1 MLSRNLEQTLH
12 RALSLAS
19 ERHHEYATLEH
30 LLLGLVDD
38 TDAATVLRA
47 CGVDLDKLR
56 QDLTECLDKDLSG
69 LATDRPGDPKP
80 TAGFQRVVQRAAIHV
95 QSSGREEVTGANVL
109 VALFSERE
117 SHAVYFLQLQDMTR
131 LDAVNFIS
139 HGIAK
144 APGRSAPR
152 PVQGTGS
159 GPDGGAGESEREEK
173 PSRRGQDALSNY
185 CVNLN
190 KKALAG
196 RIDPL
201 IGREIEI
208 ERTIQILCRRTKNNP
223 LYVGDPGVGKT
234 AIAEGLAKRIVEGTV
249 PEVLA
254 RSTIY
259 ALDMGA
265 LLAGT
270 RYRGDFEER
279 LKAVVAELE
288 NQQGAILFIDEIHT
302 VIGAGATSGGAMD
315 ASNLLKPALASGTLR
330 CIGSTTYK
338 EFRNYFEKDRALV
351 RRFQKIDV
359 NEPSLEDSVKIL
371 RGLKANYEKHHKV
384 RYTEEAIRAAVELS
398 AKYIHDRKLPDKAID
413 VIDEVGASRM
423 LLPEHKRR
431 KTVTLRDVEEMV
443 AKIARIPPKSVS
455 ADDKETLRNLERDL
469 KSMVFGQDKAIEAL
483 AAAIKLSRAG
493 LREAEK
499 PIGNYLFSGP
509 TGVGKT
515 EVARQLAATLGIQ
528 LIRFD
533 MSEYMER
540 HSVSRLIGAP
550 PGYVGFDQGGLL
562 TDAIDQHPHSVLL
575 LDEIEKAHIDLFNIL
590 LQVMDHGK
598 LTDHNGK
605 TVDFRNVILIM
616 TTNAGAAD
624 LARPAI
630 GFEREARHGE
640 DDEAIKRMFTPE
652 FRNRLDATIAFAALT
667 PEVVARVVEKFVMQL
682 EAQLADRNVT
692 IELSSAAKE
701 WLAEKGYD
709 RLYGARP
716 LARVIQEHIKKPLA
730 EELLFGRLARGGAVK
745 VTLKD
750 GALAFEFI
758 EAAPTALPRP
768 EGEEDGERE
777 SETVEYPSARP
788 LSRAPASGLIRKRG
802 RGYARK
808 CAGECESIAI
818 WRQSCRGIGD
828 IDAQ

>member
-12 RALSLAS
+12 RALSFAS
-19 ERHHEYATLEH
+19 ERRHEYATLEH
-30 LLLGLVDD
+30 LLLGLADD

-56 QDLTECLDKDLSG
+56 QELGEFLDKDLPG
-69 LATDRPGDPKP
+69 LATERPGDPKP

-95 QSSGREEVTGANVL
+95 QSSGRDEVTGANVL

-144 APGRSAPR
+144 APGRPNNR
-152 PVQGTGS
+152 PPAS
-159 GPDGGAGESEREEK
+159 DKPEASSEGGEREEK
-173 PSRRGQDALSNY
+173 PGRRSQDALSTY

-190 KKALAG
+190 KKATNG
-196 RIDPL
+196 KIDPL
-201 IGREIEI
+201 IGRELEI

-234 AIAEGLAKRIVEGTV
+234 AIAEGLAKRIVEGDV
-249 PEVLA
+249 PEVLLK
-254 RSTIY
+254 STIY
-259 ALDMGA
+259 SLDMGA

-279 LKAVVAELE
+279 LKAVVTELE
-288 NQQGAILFIDEIHT
+288 AQPNAVLFIDEIHT

-315 ASNLLKPALASGTLR
+315 ASNLLKPALAAGTLR
-330 CIGSTTYK
+330 CVGSTTYK
-338 EFRNYFEKDRALV
+338 EYRNYFEKDRALV

-359 NEPSLEDSVKIL
+359 NEPSVEDAVKIL
-371 RGLKANYEKHHKV
+371 RGLKTNYEKHHKV
-384 RYTEEAIRAAVELS
+384 TYTEEAIRGAVELS
-398 AKYIHDRKLPDKAID
+398 AKYINDRKLPDKAID

-423 LLPEHKRR
+423 LLPEGKRR
-431 KTVTLRDVEEMV
+431 KTVTLRDVEEVV

-469 KSMVFGQDKAIEAL
+469 KAMVFGQDAAIDAL
-483 AAAIKLSRAG
+483 SAAIKLSRAG

-515 EVARQLAATLGIQ
+515 EVARQLASTLGIE

-562 TDAIDQHPHSVLL
+562 TDGIDQHPHCVLL
-575 LDEIEKAHIDLFNIL
+575 LDEIEKAHQDLFNIL

-605 TVDFRNVILIM
+605 SVDFRNVILIM

-624 LARPAI
+624 MAKAAI
-630 GFEREARHGE
+630 GFGREERVGE
-640 DDEAIKRMFTPE
+640 DEEAVKRLFTPE
-652 FRNRLDATIAFAALT
+652 FRNRLDAIIPFAGLS
-667 PEVVARVVEKFVMQL
+667 EDVVGRVVEKFVMQL

-701 WLAEKGYD
+701 WLAERGYD

-716 LARVIQEHIKKPLA
+716 LARVIQDTIKKPLA
-730 EELLFGRLARGGAVK
+730 EELLFGKLVKGGSVK
-745 VTLKD
+745 VNLVDNK
-750 GALAFEFI
+750 LSFEFT
-758 EAAPTALPRP
+758 EAPYVEQPKP
-768 EGEEDGERE
+768 ESDGDEGGSERE
-777 SETVEYPSARP
+777 PEEVE
-788 LSRAPASGLIRKRG
+788 
-802 RGYARK
+802 
-808 CAGECESIAI
+808 
-818 WRQSCRGIGD
+818 
-828 IDAQ
+828 